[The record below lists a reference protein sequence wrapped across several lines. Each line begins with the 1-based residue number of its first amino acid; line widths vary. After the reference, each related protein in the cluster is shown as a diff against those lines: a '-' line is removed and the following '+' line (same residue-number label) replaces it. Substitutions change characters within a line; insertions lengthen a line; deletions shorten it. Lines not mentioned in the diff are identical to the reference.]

1 MPIFL
6 SPLHLSSF
14 CSAYSFFLFLP
25 HSFPLNFWS
34 TCCSGMM
41 TIIYFLLLRNTEL
54 TVIQTEQGKGEQ
66 GKEDESG
73 VLVRCPKRSQ
83 QPCLCAMTDLAGVEV
98 TDVTFSPEGH
108 LRFFFHEAWCHSP
121 SPRFPLHFHQYNLS
135 IYFFIHKMFPFLG
148 SMFLK
153 S

>member
-1 MPIFL
+1 
-6 SPLHLSSF
+6 
-14 CSAYSFFLFLP
+14 
-25 HSFPLNFWS
+25 
-34 TCCSGMM
+34 MM

-108 LRFFFHEAWCHSP
+108 LRVFFHEA
-121 SPRFPLHFHQYNLS
+121 
-135 IYFFIHKMFPFLG
+135 
-148 SMFLK
+148 
-153 S
+153 